1 MCDACVWFSPWMNPS
16 KASEKAFNAT
26 CADWFVFTA
35 SVLNDKQQQVCVA
48 EHSQHKHKAFAEKCG
63 KHLIQKTGGLK
74 FNYVCWFVGC
84 SGNSQA
90 QEAVNSRRVKEFRI
104 CLCQTWQMRDVSLS
118 AKTVTD
124 RNMKIAET
132 SPAAVMSPKVYESQ
146 CSAVSAAGPQKGSH
160 WQTKHRCGV
169 VVWVAA
175 DRLCSFTAD
184 VTEQSIA
191 DVSLQPAPNFTW
203 AWMLSFRLWPKSWLQ
218 V

>member
-1 MCDACVWFSPWMNPS
+1 MWDACVWFSPWMTPS

-48 EHSQHKHKAFAEKCG
+48 EHSQHRHKAFAEKCG
-63 KHLIQKTGGLK
+63 EHLIQKTGGLK

-132 SPAAVMSPKVYESQ
+132 SPAVCDES
-146 CSAVSAAGPQKGSH
+146 KGVQITVFCCERC
-160 WQTKHRCGV
+160 WATERIPLTDQTQVWGCGV
-169 VVWVAA
+169 GGCW
-175 DRLCSFTAD
+175 
-184 VTEQSIA
+184 
-191 DVSLQPAPNFTW
+191 
-203 AWMLSFRLWPKSWLQ
+203 
-218 V
+218 